1 MKTKTRTWKAAAI
14 AAVVTLA
21 AAAQG
26 AVVEGVN
33 QQPVRV
39 QPAGTPPPAS
49 PALRRANRRQP
60 GIAPTT
66 APATAGAAGATTE
79 VTGGTVV
86 GEKEFNSCK
95 KFPAGKRIVKLN
107 LKPDTELGDLISWI
121 SSITCK
127 QFLLPGTIPSNSK
140 KVTIVA
146 PELITPEEAYRL
158 FLGALDS
165 VGLTV
170 QPDGKV
176 LRIIETANAKTSPI
190 PLFGMDSELPNNES
204 YVTRL
209 IRVENA
215 DPNEVAQVFG
225 RLKGPQGDVI
235 VYAPQGALIVTDLSS
250 NVNRM
255 MAILKQ
261 IDQPGTGERVWII
274 SVKNTSAADMAQ
286 KLGDIFQV
294 AKLGGKG
301 GTSTP
306 PPAGGQ
312 TRVKPGDLTTEMM
325 ISKIIPD
332 ERSNQLI
339 VIANERAYA
348 RVLTLV
354 HRLDVPIE
362 GGDGRIHVYYCENA
376 NCDELAATIGA
387 VTGVTV
393 TGTAGGRSRSRSG
406 NNQPAPAAAPGSS
419 TPLQGANL
427 LFEGEVRLNF
437 DRPTNSLIIVSS
449 LKDYQS
455 LRRVIELLD
464 SPRKQVFVEAMIL
477 EVTLDKERDLGASW
491 HGVKPQSLFGLSDP
505 SLIVGGLNP
514 TNTLVPTNALG
525 ETMLAGILGP
535 VLSPAEAAGLGTA
548 VTSTVDIPSF
558 GVLIKALQTNNDVDV
573 LSNPHLL
580 IMNNEDG
587 ELSVGQRV
595 PFPVSTIGLGGG
607 APGATGASALGGL
620 GLGSLFPQVQRE
632 KVALEM
638 KLTPHVNEHDII
650 RLEVDEKISELAPG
664 SSNLGPSTSE
674 RTAKTIVVAKD
685 QQTIL
690 IGGLMSDK
698 IINSVTKIPLLG
710 DIPILGFFF
719 RNSTKHVVKTNLII
733 ALTPYVINDQS
744 DLRRVL
750 EKKMRERREFV
761 ERFGGEERPNIE
773 SEIDYRRKRGML
785 EEINR
790 AVREVKREEDDMD
803 RVQRQQA
810 MDESGPVDLPVGPG
824 TTGGPAA
831 PGPAAPAPVAP
842 PPAIP
847 TPGPAR

>member
-1 MKTKTRTWKAAAI
+1 
-14 AAVVTLA
+14 
-21 AAAQG
+21 
-26 AVVEGVN
+26 
-33 QQPVRV
+33 
-39 QPAGTPPPAS
+39 
-49 PALRRANRRQP
+49 
-60 GIAPTT
+60 
-66 APATAGAAGATTE
+66 
-79 VTGGTVV
+79 
-86 GEKEFNSCK
+86 
-95 KFPAGKRIVKLN
+95 
-107 LKPDTELGDLISWI
+107 
-121 SSITCK
+121 
-127 QFLLPGTIPSNSK
+127 
-140 KVTIVA
+140 
-146 PELITPEEAYRL
+146 
-158 FLGALDS
+158 
-165 VGLTV
+165 
-170 QPDGKV
+170 
-176 LRIIETANAKTSPI
+176 
-190 PLFGMDSELPNNES
+190 
-204 YVTRL
+204 
-209 IRVENA
+209 
-215 DPNEVAQVFG
+215 
-225 RLKGPQGDVI
+225 
-235 VYAPQGALIVTDLSS
+235 
-250 NVNRM
+250 
-255 MAILKQ
+255 
-261 IDQPGTGERVWII
+261 
-274 SVKNTSAADMAQ
+274 
-286 KLGDIFQV
+286 
-294 AKLGGKG
+294 
-301 GTSTP
+301 
-306 PPAGGQ
+306 
-312 TRVKPGDLTTEMM
+312 
-325 ISKIIPD
+325 
-332 ERSNQLI
+332 
-339 VIANERAYA
+339 
-348 RVLTLV
+348 
-354 HRLDVPIE
+354 
-362 GGDGRIHVYYCENA
+362 
-376 NCDELAATIGA
+376 
-387 VTGVTV
+387 
-393 TGTAGGRSRSRSG
+393 
-406 NNQPAPAAAPGSS
+406 
-419 TPLQGANL
+419 
-427 LFEGEVRLNF
+427 
-437 DRPTNSLIIVSS
+437 
-449 LKDYQS
+449 
-455 LRRVIELLD
+455 VIELLD

-587 ELSVGQRV
+587 EISVGQRV